1 MILTVGKKVI
11 YPCQGPCLIGAVVK
25 QTVGDRP
32 VAFYQ
37 LIILNGGG
45 KMFVPV
51 DNVEAVG
58 IRPLLKK
65 SEIPGLLIRLKQP
78 SQTSDNRIQRTRDNL
93 KLLASG
99 SAYDLAEVV
108 ESLTELNETKTLSVG
123 ERKMLDRAKALL
135 VYEISEVIGETKEE
149 AEQQLDIALKERIE
163 EVKADF
169 ITGRVI
175 VNACNRNRNSRK
187 LRIEEIESSTSSGAR

>member
-1 MILTVGKKVI
+1 MILTVGNKVI

-25 QTVGDRP
+25 QTVGGRP

-45 KMFVPV
+45 NMLVPV
-51 DNVEAVG
+51 DNVRAVG

-65 SEIPGLLIRLKQP
+65 SEIPGLLSRLKQP
-78 SQTSDNRIQRTRDNL
+78 SQAADNRIQRTRDNL

-99 SAYDLAEVV
+99 SAFDLAEVV

-123 ERKMLDRAKALL
+123 ERKMLDRAKMLL
-135 VYEISEVIGETKEE
+135 VYENI
-149 AEQQLDIALKERIE
+149 
-163 EVKADF
+163 
-169 ITGRVI
+169 
-175 VNACNRNRNSRK
+175 
-187 LRIEEIESSTSSGAR
+187 

>member
-1 MILTVGKKVI
+1 MILTVGNKVI

-25 QTVGDRP
+25 QTVDGG
-32 VAFYQ
+32 AEEFYQ

-65 SEIPGLLIRLKQP
+65 SEIPGLLSRLKEP
-78 SQTSDNRIQRTRDNL
+78 SQAADNRMQRTRDNL
-93 KLLASG
+93 KLLTSG

-123 ERKMLDRAKALL
+123 ERKILDRAKALL
-135 VYEISEVIGETKEE
+135 VSEISEVIGETKEE
-149 AEQQLDIALKERIE
+149 AEQQLDIALKARIE

-169 ITGRVI
+169 ITGRVL

>member
-1 MILTVGKKVI
+1 MILTVGNKVI

-25 QTVGDRP
+25 QTVDGGP

-65 SEIPGLLIRLKQP
+65 SEIPGLLSRLKQP
-78 SQTSDNRIQRTRDNL
+78 SQAADNRMQRTRDNL

-123 ERKMLDRAKALL
+123 ERKILDRAKALL
-135 VYEISEVIGETKEE
+135 VSEISEVIGETKEE
-149 AEQQLDIALKERIE
+149 AEQQLDIALKARIE

-187 LRIEEIESSTSSGAR
+187 LRIEEIESSTSSGVR

>member
-1 MILTVGKKVI
+1 
-11 YPCQGPCLIGAVVK
+11 
-25 QTVGDRP
+25 
-32 VAFYQ
+32 
-37 LIILNGGG
+37 
-45 KMFVPV
+45 PV

-169 ITGRVI
+169 KTGRAI